1 MPVEQPSAVPNRG
14 LIELEQQFQKRQQ
27 EIVDRLDQV
36 TRRADDQM
44 RASQARQFDLERQ
57 LQQTQMRLYQMQQ
70 QQAPPMQQ
78 HHQKPAQLQ
87 PQQQPQP
94 QQPQQV
100 QVQVQPPRNFTASK
114 PIPPPLTVPT
124 KLPVVNE
131 DIEVVNEEDEIETK
145 DVKEVMVVERLKRRS
160 APVTLEI
167 DELSISL

>member
-1 MPVEQPSAVPNRG
+1 
-14 LIELEQQFQKRQQ
+14 
-27 EIVDRLDQV
+27 
-36 TRRADDQM
+36 
-44 RASQARQFDLERQ
+44 
-57 LQQTQMRLYQMQQ
+57 MQQ
-70 QQAPPMQQ
+70 QQAPPMQ

-87 PQQQPQP
+87 PQQQHQQPQP

-100 QVQVQPPRNFTASK
+100 QVQVQPPRNSTASK
-114 PIPPPLTVPT
+114 PISPPLTVPT